1 MKKKRRFFLDF
12 WPYVCWD
19 DILLFWGSIVITI
32 VITIMG
38 GWPAFFAGLLVVLPL
53 FGHITYLIGNP
64 RISSNKRIIIADTD
78 TGIAKY
84 MTGTWYLSY
93 CKILDAR
100 EKLIGDDLRRL
111 SLL

>member
-1 MKKKRRFFLDF
+1 
-12 WPYVCWD
+12 
-19 DILLFWGSIVITI
+19 
-32 VITIMG
+32 
-38 GWPAFFAGLLVVLPL
+38 
-53 FGHITYLIGNP
+53 
-64 RISSNKRIIIADTD
+64 
-78 TGIAKY
+78 

>member
-53 FGHITYLIGNP
+53 FGHITYEN
-64 RISSNKRIIIADTD
+64 RKSKDFFEQENHNS
-78 TGIAKY
+78 
-84 MTGTWYLSY
+84 
-93 CKILDAR
+93 
-100 EKLIGDDLRRL
+100 
-111 SLL
+111 

>member
-1 MKKKRRFFLDF
+1 MKK
-12 WPYVCWD
+12 
-19 DILLFWGSIVITI
+19 
-32 VITIMG
+32 
-38 GWPAFFAGLLVVLPL
+38 
-53 FGHITYLIGNP
+53 
-64 RISSNKRIIIADTD
+64 KRIIIADTD